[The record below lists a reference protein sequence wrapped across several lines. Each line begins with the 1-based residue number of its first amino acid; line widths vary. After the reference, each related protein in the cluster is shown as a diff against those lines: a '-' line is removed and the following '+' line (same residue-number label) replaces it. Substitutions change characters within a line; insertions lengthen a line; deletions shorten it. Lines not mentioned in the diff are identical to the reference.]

1 MIRSDDSPFPSS
13 HKKKTSSYNPKNQ
26 TGVFLW
32 ATVEIIWK
40 FLGGGF
46 KHFLF
51 SPLGK
56 GSQIWLICF
65 KSVVQP
71 QTSLIDK
78 SKICWGA
85 KYPNYLHS
93 RQGALRRQ
101 RCPRPAL
108 QHDGFGLDRRIM
120 SRCHVTTWGY
130 LPKGTASLFGRA
142 NLGRFTLGR
151 VNLGKF
157 SLGRFN
163 RSFQPSSHGGQVLGQ
178 KNGPKNL
185 CQKGA
190 EGQGEEIRRCGKV
203 CLCPAYRP
211 TTWIRLQE
219 WSWEWSTKRLG
230 ASIGCLTPR
239 QAAAPLPKR
248 DVALSYVWLG
258 QCDQKETHQDPGRLP
273 AGPERSALLE
283 CLRKGRG
290 RKTVQFLGNP
300 TLHFYCL
307 ARLFSRVQ
315 PLITSDV
322 TFSPPSEMVGKIWNP
337 SKHF

>member
-13 HKKKTSSYNPKNQ
+13 PQKKTSSYNPKKSE
-26 TGVFLW
+26 GVFLW
-32 ATVEIIWK
+32 ATLEIIWK

-46 KHFLF
+46 NHFLF

-56 GSQIWLICF
+56 GSNIWLICF

-71 QTSLIDK
+71 PTSLDK

-85 KYPNYLHS
+85 KYPNFLHS

-101 RCPRPAL
+101 RCPHP
-108 QHDGFGLDRRIM
+108 
-120 SRCHVTTWGY
+120 RCST
-130 LPKGTASLFGRA
+130 TASAPAGA
-142 NLGRFTLGR
+142 SWKVHPWKG
-151 VNLGKF
+151 
-157 SLGRFN
+157 
-163 RSFQPSSHGGQVLGQ
+163 QPWKVQPWEVQPKLPTKQPWWPGAGP

-203 CLCPAYRP
+203 CLCPASRP
-211 TTWIRLQE
+211 TAWIRLQE

-230 ASIGCLTPR
+230 VSIGCLTPR
-239 QAAAPLPKR
+239 QAAAPLPKTLEADMR
-248 DVALSYVWLG
+248 

-273 AGPERSALLE
+273 AGPERSVLLE
-283 CLRKGRG
+283 CLRKGPG

-300 TLHFYCL
+300 TY
-307 ARLFSRVQ
+307 
-315 PLITSDV
+315 TS
-322 TFSPPSEMVGKIWNP
+322 MVSQDFFPESNP
-337 SKHF
+337 W